1 MRGKALIIC
10 VSVSH
15 GNTAAVAHAMGAVL
29 AAEVLNPEEVDPATL
44 GRYDVV
50 GFGSGVF
57 AGSPH
62 GRLRAYVDR
71 LPDVHGTRAFVFSTS
86 GRGVGQTLPW
96 QRPLE
101 AVLRSKGY
109 DVLGSFACR
118 GFDTWLPLQLVG
130 GLNKGHPDE
139 ADLARAREFAA
150 RIAEE
155 CGLQAPPRRAKAAQR
170 R

>member
-1 MRGKALIIC
+1 MSGKALIIC

-15 GNTAAVAHAMGAVL
+15 GNTAAIAHAMGSVL
-29 AAEVLNPEEVDPATL
+29 GAEVLNPEEVDPATL
-44 GRYDVV
+44 GGYDLV

-57 AGSPH
+57 AGTPH
-62 GRLRAYVDR
+62 HRLRTYVDR

-101 AVLRSKGY
+101 TVLRGKGY
-109 DVLGSFACR
+109 DVLGSFACA

-139 ADLARAREFAA
+139 GDLARAREFAG
-150 RIAEE
+150 RMAEE
-155 CGLQAPPRRAKAAQR
+155 AALHVRPRRPKAAQR

>member
-1 MRGKALIIC
+1 MSGRTRIIC

-15 GNTAAVAHAMGAVL
+15 GNTAAVAHARGAVL
-29 AAEVLNPEEVDPATL
+29 GAEVLNPEEVDPATL
-44 GRYDVV
+44 GGYDLV

-62 GRLRAYVDR
+62 RRLRAYVDR
-71 LPDVHGTRAFVFSTS
+71 LPEVHGTRAFVFSTS

-96 QRPLE
+96 QRSLE

-109 DVLGSFACR
+109 DVLGSFACP
-118 GFDTWLPLQLVG
+118 GFDTWLPLQLIG
-130 GLNKGHPDE
+130 GLNKGHPD
-139 ADLARAREFAA
+139 AGDLAGAREFAGRMA
-150 RIAEE
+150 AEAHVA
-155 CGLQAPPRRAKAAQR
+155 APPRRPKAAQR

>member
-1 MRGKALIIC
+1 MSGKALIIC

-29 AAEVLNPEEVDPATL
+29 GAEVLNPEEVDPATL
-44 GRYDVV
+44 GGYDLV

-57 AGSPH
+57 AGAPH
-62 GRLRAYVDR
+62 QRLRTYVDR

-86 GRGVGQTLPW
+86 GRGVGQTWPW

-109 DVLGSFACR
+109 DVLGSFACK

-130 GLNKGHPDE
+130 GWNKGRPD
-139 ADLARAREFAA
+139 ASDLALAREFATRMA
-150 RIAEE
+150 KESA
-155 CGLQAPPRRAKAAQR
+155 LHAPPRRAKAAQR